1 MNRHLPRGGFWWSMS
16 MVLLMFVSAIAASAQ
31 DANPQ
36 TIAVFYFENNSVVDK
51 EKLDPLKKGLTD
63 MLITEMSKVKSF
75 RVVERQRTQSVVE
88 ELNLGD
94 VDLVDKDTVLK
105 MGKLLNAKVL
115 LLGGFSNLF
124 GDKLRIDARIVLT
137 ETGLTLKEEEEIG
150 DLDEFLTMLKSLVKK
165 VSNDLEIKLSK
176 VEEDQ
181 LESTKDG
188 KFDGYV
194 TYAQGLNLE
203 DNGHALEK
211 EGKIANAAAIYE
223 NARSMFQKAWNE
235 SNGYEP
241 AKQKA
246 EEMTALVGRM
256 KKEKK

>member
-1 MNRHLPRGGFWWSMS
+1 MNKHLPRGGIWWLMS
-16 MVLLMFVSAIAASAQ
+16 IVLLMYVSTKAASAQ
-31 DANPQ
+31 EANPQ
-36 TIAVFYFENNSVVDK
+36 TIAVLFFENNSVVDK

-75 RVVERQRTQSVVE
+75 RVVERQRIQSVVE

-94 VDLVDKDTVLK
+94 VALVDKDTVQK

-203 DNGHALEK
+203 DNGHIFEK
-211 EGKIANAAAIYE
+211 EGKIVDAAAIYE

-246 EEMTALVGRM
+246 EEMSALVGKM

>member
-94 VDLVDKDTVLK
+94 VDLVDKDTVQK

-124 GDKLRIDARIVLT
+124 GDK
-137 ETGLTLKEEEEIG
+137 LKEEEEIG